1 MRRQGTR
8 QGMGDAWQETQIDS
22 GRFERMGV
30 TAIPGR
36 TTLRDLLTIAFHD
49 RKRIGVA
56 LLAGL
61 LLTLIVVAAM
71 PKKYTADASL
81 LLRLGREY
89 LYTPETGD
97 PSTAQPL
104 PYDREQTLV
113 AEAKI
118 LTSLDVMQSVVT
130 KMGVA
135 NIYPGITTNRTAT
148 PLEQSQAVMAL
159 ERAIDADLLK
169 GSNLLQVSFSHED
182 AATSAAVLDQI
193 IESYLAK
200 RTQVFSSTS
209 NGQAEAELGARRIQ
223 LNTAEARLAGFKQ
236 ERGIRSFAEEQSLL
250 LSQRSEIER
259 RQSDIHLAL
268 AQADGRKAALASQLG
283 QIPAE
288 VKLSSETSR
297 GEAAESARKLLLE
310 LKLKEREASTKFF
323 DSEAQVQDAHA
334 DISRVN
340 EHLSML
346 EAQPPQ
352 AVRTG
357 RSPVRDG
364 AESDLVKS
372 SADLSQSQS
381 GLAAL
386 AAQRA
391 ATDKRLVLLSQSE
404 SELRTLER
412 ERRLAEVQYDAAA
425 KRLRDE
431 RVLTDL
437 DSQRKSNVSV
447 VQRPSVPTQAQS
459 KRGLTLVLGVILSI
473 GAALF
478 TAFLSA
484 LWRDTFLTPADV
496 QRELGLP
503 LLGAIPAATR

>member
-1 MRRQGTR
+1 MS
-8 QGMGDAWQETQIDS
+8 DAWQETQIDD
-22 GRFERMGV
+22 GRFERMGI
-30 TAIPGR
+30 TAISGR

-49 RKRIGVA
+49 RKRIGAA

-61 LLTLIVVAAM
+61 LLTLLVVASM
-71 PKKYTADASL
+71 PKKYTAEASL

-118 LTSLDVMQSVVT
+118 LTSRDVIEGVVG
-130 KMGVA
+130 KVGVA
-135 NIYPGITTNRTAT
+135 NIYPGITSNRTAT
-148 PLEQSQAVMAL
+148 PLQQAEAAMTL
-159 ERAIDADLLK
+159 ERAINADLLK
-169 GSNLLQVSFSHED
+169 GSNLLQVSFSHDDPEI
-182 AATSAAVLDQI
+182 AAKVLDQI
-193 IESYLAK
+193 IESYLRK
-200 RTQVFSSTS
+200 RQQVFSSTS

-223 LNTAEARLAGFKQ
+223 LNTAEARLASFKQ

-250 LSQRSEIER
+250 LAQRSEIEK
-259 RQSDIHLAL
+259 RQTEINLAL
-268 AQADGRKAALASQLG
+268 AQAGGRKSSLSSQLG
-283 QIPAE
+283 QIEPE
-288 VKLSSETSR
+288 VKLSTDTSR
-297 GEAAESARKLLLE
+297 GEAAEAARKLLLE
-310 LKLKEREASTKFF
+310 LRLKEREASSKFF
-323 DSEAQVQDAHA
+323 DTEAQVQDARA
-334 DISRVN
+334 DIERVN
-340 EHLSML
+340 EHLRML
-346 EAQPPQ
+346 DAAPPQ
-352 AVRTG
+352 SVRTG

-372 SADLSQSQS
+372 AADLSQSQS
-381 GLAAL
+381 GLTAL
-386 AAQRA
+386 ASQRA
-391 ATDKRLVLLSQSE
+391 TLDKRLALLAQSE

-412 ERRLAEVQYDAAA
+412 ERRLAEVQYEAAA

-447 VQRPSVPTQAQS
+447 VQRPAVPTQAES
-459 KRGLTLVLGVILSI
+459 KRSLVLVLGIILSI
-473 GAALF
+473 GAALL

-503 LLGAIPAATR
+503 LLGAIPAAAR

>member
-1 MRRQGTR
+1 
-8 QGMGDAWQETQIDS
+8 
-22 GRFERMGV
+22 
-30 TAIPGR
+30 
-36 TTLRDLLTIAFHD
+36 
-49 RKRIGVA
+49 
-56 LLAGL
+56 
-61 LLTLIVVAAM
+61 
-71 PKKYTADASL
+71 
-81 LLRLGREY
+81 
-89 LYTPETGD
+89 
-97 PSTAQPL
+97 
-104 PYDREQTLV
+104 
-113 AEAKI
+113 
-118 LTSLDVMQSVVT
+118 
-130 KMGVA
+130 
-135 NIYPGITTNRTAT
+135 
-148 PLEQSQAVMAL
+148 
-159 ERAIDADLLK
+159 
-169 GSNLLQVSFSHED
+169 
-182 AATSAAVLDQI
+182 
-193 IESYLAK
+193 
-200 RTQVFSSTS
+200 
-209 NGQAEAELGARRIQ
+209 
-223 LNTAEARLAGFKQ
+223 
-236 ERGIRSFAEEQSLL
+236 
-250 LSQRSEIER
+250 
-259 RQSDIHLAL
+259 
-268 AQADGRKAALASQLG
+268 
-283 QIPAE
+283 
-288 VKLSSETSR
+288 
-297 GEAAESARKLLLE
+297 
-310 LKLKEREASTKFF
+310 
-323 DSEAQVQDAHA
+323 
-334 DISRVN
+334 
-340 EHLSML
+340 ML

>member
-1 MRRQGTR
+1 MKRV
-8 QGMGDAWQETQIDS
+8 GMSDAWQETQIDN

-30 TAIPGR
+30 TAIPAR

-49 RKRIGVA
+49 RKRIGAA

-61 LLTLIVVAAM
+61 LLTLIVIAAM

-89 LYTPETGD
+89 LYIPETGD
-97 PSTAQPL
+97 PSNAQPL

-118 LTSLDVMQSVVT
+118 LTSLDVVEGVVA
-130 KMGVA
+130 KMGVS

-148 PLEQSQAVMAL
+148 PLEQAEAIRVL
-159 ERAIDADLLK
+159 DRAIDADLLK
-169 GSNLLQVSFSHED
+169 GSNLLQVRFSHED
-182 AATSAAVLDQI
+182 SQLAAQVLNEL
-193 IESYLAK
+193 IEGYLRK
-200 RTQVFSSTS
+200 RQQVFSSTS

-223 LNTAEARLAGFKQ
+223 LNNAEARLASFKQ
-236 ERGIRSFAEEQSLL
+236 ERGIRSFGEEQTLL
-250 LSQRSEIER
+250 LGQRSEIER
-259 RQSDIHLAL
+259 RQTDINLAL
-268 AQADGRKAALASQLG
+268 AQADGRKTALASQLG

-288 VKLSSETSR
+288 IKLSTDTSR
-297 GEAAESARKLLLE
+297 GEAAEAARKLLLE
-310 LKLKEREASTKFF
+310 LKLKEREASSKFF
-323 DSEAQVQDAHA
+323 DGEAQVQDARA
-334 DISRVN
+334 DIDRVN
-340 EHLSML
+340 EHLRML
-346 EAQPPQ
+346 ETQPPQ

-357 RSPVRDG
+357 RSAVRDG

-372 SADLSQSQS
+372 TADLGQSQS
-381 GLAAL
+381 GLGAL

-391 ATDKRLVLLSQSE
+391 AVDKRLGLLAESE

-412 ERRLAEVQYDAAA
+412 ERRLSEVQYEAAA

-431 RVLTDL
+431 RVLIDL
-437 DSQRKSNVSV
+437 DGQRKSNVSV
-447 VQRPSVPTQAQS
+447 VQRPSVPTQAES
-459 KRGLTLVLGVILSI
+459 KRKLVLVLGIILSI
-473 GAALF
+473 GAALL

-503 LLGAIPAATR
+503 LLGAIPAAAR

>member
-1 MRRQGTR
+1 MKRV
-8 QGMGDAWQETQIDS
+8 GMSDAWQETQLDD
-22 GRFERMGV
+22 GRFERMGI
-30 TAIPGR
+30 TAISGR

-49 RKRIGVA
+49 RKRIGAA

-61 LLTLIVVAAM
+61 LLTLVVVASM
-71 PKKYTADASL
+71 PKKYTAEASL

-118 LTSLDVMQSVVT
+118 LTSRDVMEGVIAKV
-130 KMGVA
+130 GVA
-135 NIYPGITTNRTAT
+135 NVYPAITTNRTAT
-148 PLEQSQAVMAL
+148 PAEQAEAAIAL
-159 ERAIDADLLK
+159 ERGINADLLK
-169 GSNLLQVSFSHED
+169 GSNLLQVSFSHDDPE
-182 AATSAAVLDQI
+182 TSARVLDQVI
-193 IESYLAK
+193 DSYLRK
-200 RTQVFSSTS
+200 RQQVFSSTS

-223 LNTAEARLAGFKQ
+223 LNTAESRLASFKQ
-236 ERGIRSFAEEQSLL
+236 ERGIRSFSEEQSLL
-250 LSQRSEIER
+250 LAQRSEIEK
-259 RQSDIHLAL
+259 RQTEINLAL
-268 AQADGRKAALASQLG
+268 AQAGGRKTALSSQLG
-283 QIPAE
+283 QIPSE
-288 VKLSSETSR
+288 VKLSTDTSR
-297 GEAAESARKLLLE
+297 GEAAEAARKLLLE
-310 LKLKEREASTKFF
+310 LRLKEREASSKYF
-323 DSEAQVQDAHA
+323 DSEAQVQDARA
-334 DISRVN
+334 DIERVN
-340 EHLSML
+340 EHLRL
-346 EAQPPQ
+346 LDAAPPQ
-352 AVRTG
+352 SVRTG
-357 RSPVRDG
+357 RSAVRDG

-372 SADLSQSQS
+372 AADLSQSQS

-386 AAQRA
+386 ASQRA
-391 ATDKRLVLLSQSE
+391 AIDKRLALLAQSE

-412 ERRLAEVQYDAAA
+412 ERRLAEVQYEAAA

-447 VQRPSVPTQAQS
+447 VQRPAVPTEAES
-459 KRGLTLVLGVILSI
+459 KRSLVLVLGIILSI
-473 GAALF
+473 GAALL

-503 LLGAIPAATR
+503 LLGAIPAAAR

>member
-1 MRRQGTR
+1 MKRI
-8 QGMGDAWQETQIDS
+8 GMSDAWQETQIDD

-30 TAIPGR
+30 TTVHTR

-49 RKRIGVA
+49 RKRIGAA

-61 LLTLIVVAAM
+61 LLTLIVVASM

-118 LTSLDVMQSVVT
+118 LTSLDVVEGVVT

-135 NIYPGITTNRTAT
+135 NIYPAITGNRTAT
-148 PLEQSQAVMAL
+148 AQEQTQAARAL

-169 GSNLLQVSFSHED
+169 GSNLLQVRFSHED
-182 AATSAAVLDQI
+182 PQIAAKVLDEI
-193 IESYLAK
+193 IEGYLRK
-200 RTQVFSSTS
+200 RQQVFSSTS

-223 LNTAEARLAGFKQ
+223 LNTAEARLTSFKQ

-250 LSQRSEIER
+250 LAQRSDVEKRQTEINV
-259 RQSDIHLAL
+259 AL
-268 AQADGRKAALASQLG
+268 AQAGGRKAALANQLG

-288 VKLSSETSR
+288 VKLSTDTSR
-297 GEAAESARKLLLE
+297 GEASEAARKLLLE
-310 LKLKEREASTKFF
+310 LKLKEREASSKFF
-323 DSEAQVQDAHA
+323 DSESQVQDARA
-334 DISRVN
+334 DIARVN
-340 EHLSML
+340 EHLRML
-346 EAQPPQ
+346 ETQPPQ
-352 AVRTG
+352 SVRTG

-372 SADLSQSQS
+372 TADLGQSQS
-381 GLAAL
+381 GLDAL
-386 AAQRA
+386 AAQR
-391 ATDKRLVLLSQSE
+391 TVIDQRLMVLAQSE

-412 ERRLAEVQYDAAA
+412 ERRLAEVQYEAAA

-447 VQRPSVPTQAQS
+447 VQSPSVPTQAES
-459 KRGLTLVLGVILSI
+459 KRQLVLILGIILSI
-473 GAALF
+473 GAGLL

-484 LWRDTFLTPADV
+484 LWRDTFLIPADV

-503 LLGAIPAATR
+503 LLGAIPAAV